1 MANTKVK
8 NMKKKDWQEL
18 AKSHGIEF
26 TPKNEVRYLVEKIAE
41 KIGINDD
48 IVKLDHLKQAVYE
61 KLNAPVSETKVEVTP
76 TIEEVAP
83 TLSRIDELRAE
94 CTTLGLAYNEI
105 HTENDLEQLLSAI
118 RGTVAP
124 VTNAPIET
132 STDFELKADNFEEVV
147 SNAPNPSTINH
158 GNVTNNIM
166 ENISPAPLVQNISVN
181 GELEKF
187 RILFTQTIRSHFRLL
202 TVNEI
207 NDMIKRD
214 RYPFT
219 HTIIVNPNQGNQ
231 VEIIFSSGNSSVR
244 LPSEDRNDW
253 ISING

>member
-8 NMKKKDWQEL
+8 NLKKKDWQEI
-18 AKSHGIEF
+18 AKSFNIPF

-41 KIGINDD
+41 QVGVNDD
-48 IVKLDHLKQAVYE
+48 IVKLDHLKQAVYDKINPSANVQE
-61 KLNAPVSETKVEVTP
+61 TAPAVTETVATPVSK
-76 TIEEVAP
+76 
-83 TLSRIDELRAE
+83 LDELRAE

-166 ENISPAPLVQNISVN
+166 ETISTAPLVQNISVN

-202 TVNEI
+202 TVHEI